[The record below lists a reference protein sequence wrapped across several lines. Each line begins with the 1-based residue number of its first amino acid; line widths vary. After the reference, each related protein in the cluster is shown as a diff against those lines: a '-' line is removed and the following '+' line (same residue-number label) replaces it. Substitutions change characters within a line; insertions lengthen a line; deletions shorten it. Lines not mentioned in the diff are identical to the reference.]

1 MKDKTLLDDQ
11 SGFKLFELILIF
23 AIIGILLAVIISSYS
38 GVQAKNRN
46 NDRQKN
52 ITLLQK
58 NLELYFAYSGNYP
71 TLAEINNSNW
81 LSNNM
86 KYLDQNILR
95 DPKSTSNKLVNI
107 PTKNKYSYNVTSIN
121 GTNCDNT
128 SVKCTKYILTTEY
141 EGGGKFTASSLN

>member
-1 MKDKTLLDDQ
+1 MTKFSFAKNE
-11 SGFKLFELILIF
+11 SGIAFFELFIVLLLIIGLLFIIF
-23 AIIGILLAVIISSYS
+23 ATYS
-38 GVQAKNRN
+38 GVEAKSRN
-46 NDRQKN
+46 STRQKN
-52 ITLLQK
+52 VNSIHQA
-58 NLELYFAYSGNYP
+58 LEQYYAENNQYP
-71 TLAEINNSNW
+71 TLSELTNTVWIT
-81 LSNNM
+81 NNM

-121 GTNCDNT
+121 GTNCDNA